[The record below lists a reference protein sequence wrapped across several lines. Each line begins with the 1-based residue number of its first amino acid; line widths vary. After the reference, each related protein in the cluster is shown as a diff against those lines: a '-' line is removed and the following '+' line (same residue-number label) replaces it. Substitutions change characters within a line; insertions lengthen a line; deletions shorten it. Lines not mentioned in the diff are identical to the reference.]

1 MTSNLHYFKYHCNSL
16 VYNTDI
22 FQYPI
27 QKLKKKTKQKTLFTI
42 YIKKY
47 SEGQEHRRGTCL
59 VQSINSISYH
69 HSYNSKINRYTAI
82 IKSSANIFGG

>member
-22 FQYPI
+22 YYYPI
-27 QKLKKKTKQKTLFTI
+27 KKKPLHHVC
-42 YIKKY
+42 IKNILKDKNTEVGLTWY
-47 SEGQEHRRGTCL
+47 RLPTQPPIT
-59 VQSINSISYH
+59 
-69 HSYNSKINRYTAI
+69 SYNSKINRYTVI